1 MAQVIIYT
9 NTNGGISVCVPTGEL
24 PIQQVLT
31 KDCPEG
37 AIIVDDSAL
46 PQGTDAQ
53 FFDAWT
59 LSGSTVSVDQTKA
72 KAQATSQLNK
82 LAYAE
87 AQHRAAKVGAGLTN
101 VMADSDWATLLT
113 TARTAITNAAATP
126 AVAAVEANP
135 NATPPVAAVA
145 AVPAVSYTQAL
156 VNAIAPVQA
165 AITANAL

>member
-9 NTNGGISVCVPTGEL
+9 NTNGGVSVCVPTGEL

-31 KDCPEG
+31 KDCPAG
-37 AIIVDDSAL
+37 AIIVDDSTL

-72 KAQATSQLNK
+72 KAQATSQLNQ

-87 AQHRAAKVGAGLTN
+87 AQHRAAKVGAELTN
-101 VMADSDWATLLT
+101 VMSDTDWAAAIA
-113 TARTAITNAAATP
+113 TARSAVAAATNT
-126 AVAAVEANP
+126 AGL
-135 NATPPVAAVA
+135 
-145 AVPAVSYTQAL
+145 VSAL
-156 VNAIAPVQA
+156 DPIQK